1 MIVTMLILSSV
12 SDENDLTDS
21 IMAQQAAK
29 HLIVGGGILGCS
41 IAYHLTRMGEKNV
54 VLLERANLTEGAT
67 WHAAG
72 LVGQLRSSRN
82 TTRMLKKSVEMYDRL
97 QNEDGLQFD
106 WKKTGSL
113 RLAATKERMLEAK
126 RLATMARSFDL
137 DMQIIS
143 PSEAKNLFPLIDAKG
158 LEGAAFI
165 PSDGYVDPASLC
177 QAIAGA
183 ARRQGADIR
192 QNIEVLDFNVT
203 GGRITSVETTE
214 GRWEADTVILAT
226 GMWSREIAAKLG
238 IRVPACAVEHQ
249 YIITE
254 STGSDIGHYPTLR
267 DPERL
272 VYYKPDVGGRLV
284 VGGYEEGTLPF
295 GDQGI
300 PGKFVRQLLP
310 ENLDRFLPLAELA
323 GKVTPVINQVGIR
336 QVINGPIPYS
346 ADGDFVMGWQPD
358 YKNLMLATG
367 FLYGIAAGGGAG
379 EMIAEWVVDGQP
391 SLDLWPLDVRRFGP
405 HHGTRAFMYPR
416 AVEHYAHHYKMRY
429 PGQEHETARQLRL
442 SPLYQ
447 RLKDQGAVYGS
458 KNGWERPLWFAPEG
472 VPAVDQLDFLNPGWK
487 TFAALEHKAVRERV
501 ALIDQSSFAK
511 FELIGAGTLA
521 LLQHLCVSNMDKPIG
536 SVIYTQMCNPKGGTE
551 ADVTFIRLAT
561 DRFYMVTGSGFG
573 VHDSDWIKRHLPNDG
588 SVHLIEVTSGV
599 AVLNIVGPKARSV
612 LAAASESDVS
622 NAAIPFSTAAEI
634 IIGAAPVRAARI
646 GYVGELGYELH
657 IPTEFAAHVYDTLW
671 QAGQPHGITNVG
683 YRAIDTLR
691 MEKGYVYWSGDV
703 TPDYTPIEAGLGF
716 RVHLKSKGDF
726 IGRAVLEAQKAGQL
740 DRRLCTFTT
749 PKNLPLTG
757 GEAILLGETLVSL
770 ATSVGFGQT
779 VGQTILRG
787 YLAKEHWDTTDFTL
801 EVFGEHHPIQQVDGP
816 LYDPQNSALKG

>member
-1 MIVTMLILSSV
+1 
-12 SDENDLTDS
+12 
-21 IMAQQAAK
+21 MAQYAAK
-29 HLIVGGGILGCS
+29 HLIVGGGIIGCS
-41 IAYHLTRMGEKNV
+41 IAYHLARMGEKNV

-97 QNEDGLQFD
+97 QNEEGIQFD

-113 RLAATKERMLEAK
+113 RLAATKERLLEAK
-126 RLATMARSFDL
+126 RLTTMARSFDL
-137 DMQIIS
+137 EMKIIS
-143 PSEAKNLFPLIDAKG
+143 PSEAKDLFPLIEEKG

-177 QAIAGA
+177 QAVAGA
-183 ARRQGADIR
+183 ARKHGADIR
-192 QNIEVLDFNVT
+192 QNVEVLDFNVSD
-203 GGRITSVETTE
+203 GKITSLDTTE
-214 GRWEADTVILAT
+214 GQWDADTIILAT
-226 GMWSREIAAKLG
+226 GMWSRELAAKLG

-254 STGSDIGHYPTLR
+254 STGTDIGHYPTLR

-300 PGKFVRQLLP
+300 PGRFTRQLLP

-323 GKVTPVINQVGIR
+323 GKVTPIINEVGIR
-336 QVINGPIPYS
+336 QIINGPIPYS
-346 ADGDFVMGWQPD
+346 ADGDFVMGWQPG

-442 SPLYQ
+442 SPLYEK
-447 RLKDQGAVYGS
+447 LKDQGAVYGS
-458 KNGWERPLWFAPEG
+458 KNGWERPLWFAPDG
-472 VPAVDQLDFLNPGWK
+472 VAPVDQLDFLNPGWK
-487 TFAALEHKAVRERV
+487 TYAAQEHKAVRERV
-501 ALIDQSSFAK
+501 ALIDQSSFSK
-511 FELIGAGTLA
+511 FELIGQGVLEF
-521 LLQHLCVSNMDKPIG
+521 LQPLCVSNMDQPVG
-536 SVIYTQMCNPKGGTE
+536 SVIYSQMCNEHGGIE
-551 ADVTFIRLAT
+551 ADVTFTRLAT
-561 DRFYMVTGSGFG
+561 NRYYMVTGSGFG
-573 VHDSDWIKRHLPNDG
+573 VHDSDWLKRHLPDNG
-588 SVHLIEVTSGV
+588 SVHLIDVTSGI
-599 AVLNIVGPKARSV
+599 AVLNIVGPKSREV

-622 NAAIPFSTAAEI
+622 NDAIPFSKARDI
-634 IIGAAPVRAARI
+634 IIGAATVRAARI
-646 GYVGELGYELH
+646 GYVGELGFELH

-671 QAGQPHGITNVG
+671 EAGQPFNITNVG
-683 YRAIDTLR
+683 YRAIESLR
-691 MEKGYVYWSGDV
+691 MEKGYVYWSADV

-726 IGRAVLEAQKAGQL
+726 IGRDVLEAQKAGDL
-740 DRRLCTFTT
+740 KRKLCTFVT
-749 PKNLPLTG
+749 PDHLPLTG
-757 GEAILLGETLVSL
+757 GEAILLGDTLVSL
-770 ATSVGFGQT
+770 TTSVGFGVT
-779 VGQTILRG
+779 VGQTIARG
-787 YLAKEHWDTTDFTL
+787 YLDREYWSVDDFTIEL
-801 EVFGEHHPIQQVDGP
+801 FGDRHAIQQVKGP
-816 LYDPQNSALKG
+816 LYDPQNTALKG